1 MLLKR
6 HIIKCNKDL
15 FQAGGGRGSRI
26 CGICSPL
33 LGEGVEL
40 GAELVPVEA
49 EEGGG
54 PSGADG
60 GGGVVA
66 AAGELVGG
74 DG

>member
-1 MLLKR
+1 M
-6 HIIKCNKDL
+6 
-15 FQAGGGRGSRI
+15 
-26 CGICSPL
+26 